1 MDLFENKSKQD
12 IQVELPPPPT
22 SKTREPEGNV
32 FVNGKQFSEQAY
44 NTIYFK
50 KPLWIRNLLK
60 DFQNL
65 SISL

>member
-50 KPLWIRNLLK
+50 KPL
-60 DFQNL
+60 
-65 SISL
+65 